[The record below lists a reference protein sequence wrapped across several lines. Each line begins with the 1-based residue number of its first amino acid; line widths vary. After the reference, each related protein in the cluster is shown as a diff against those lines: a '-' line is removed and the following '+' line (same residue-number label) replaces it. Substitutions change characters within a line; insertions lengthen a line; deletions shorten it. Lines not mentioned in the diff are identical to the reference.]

1 MEQEKGAD
9 YLLPKLKEAIKQL
22 YHDHA
27 AGKTAPTKE
36 EFGKRLMSG
45 SVVIKWSQDAP
56 IRKT

>member
-1 MEQEKGAD
+1 MGPEVWSRKGAH

-36 EFGKRLMSG
+36 EFGKS
-45 SVVIKWSQDAP
+45 S
-56 IRKT
+56 